1 MQNGTAVSGVG
12 YQLIR
17 LQYLFPAT
25 GICRPESCNSWL
37 SAYTLI
43 LDVDAKGTHLP
54 GSSRRRIIMAREC
67 SITGAKP
74 AKGHI
79 IHRRGMAKKKGG
91 VGRHVTANTPRLFLP
106 NLQTKRIWVAELNR
120 FVTVKLTARALKTIT
135 KNGAFQTLKKAG
147 LV

>member
-1 MQNGTAVSGVG
+1 
-12 YQLIR
+12 
-17 LQYLFPAT
+17 
-25 GICRPESCNSWL
+25 
-37 SAYTLI
+37 
-43 LDVDAKGTHLP
+43 
-54 GSSRRRIIMAREC
+54 MAREC

-106 NLQTKRIWVAELNR
+106 NLLTKRIWVAELNR